1 MTRRLL
7 AALAL
12 TSVAVATAAS
22 GAAAPQVVDA
32 KGDNIGMR
40 AGTDVHSVLFEKKM
54 KGKKVTAVVVTL
66 TLDAPADRTPGVLYR
81 VFGTQNKCGSF
92 QLSSAATAAL
102 IEQNQ
107 VYMACGEADPTTGST
122 STIINVTPD
131 TVGNKLVWTVGINEL
146 PTEMTS
152 GVMSDLQAFVTPA
165 DPVFGIFNTADEV
178 SAVAF
183 DTAAGTKSFSY

>member
-22 GAAAPQVVDA
+22 GASAPQVVDA

-40 AGTDVHSVLFEKKM
+40 AGTDISSVLFEKKM
-54 KGKKVTAVVVTL
+54 KGKKVSALIITL

-92 QLSSAATAAL
+92 QLSSAATLAL

-107 VYMACGEADPTTGST
+107 VYMTCGEPDPTTGSN
-122 STIINVTPD
+122 STIINVTPE
-131 TVGNKLVWTVGINEL
+131 TQGNKLVWTISTNEL
-146 PTEMTS
+146 PEEMKS
-152 GVMSDLQAFVTPA
+152 GVMSDLGAFVTPA
-165 DPVFGIFNTADEV
+165 EPVFGIINTADEV
-178 SAVAF
+178 PGAAI
-183 DTAAGTKSFSY
+183 DTAAGTKTFSY